1 MNKKYKVVAPEFWK
15 EEFPNI
21 PWFFSLLKEP
31 NSMLTM
37 NKCLVE
43 GDQVVVLGIFKQSIE
58 IQTED
63 GVIGWTTPNVFQF
76 LKECIEI

>member
-1 MNKKYKVVAPEFWK
+1 MSKKYKVVTPEFLK

-21 PWFFSLLKEP
+21 PWFFALLEEP
-31 NSMLTM
+31 NGNLTM

-43 GDQVVVLGIFKQSIE
+43 GDQFVVLGIFKQSIE

-63 GVIGWTTPNVFQF
+63 GVIGWIRPHI
-76 LKECIEI
+76 LKECLEI